1 MYINTYMYYKEI
13 RGIERGETKIRG
25 CFGVTVVGGREVERG
40 NGNMVV
46 TLISERGDLMVHNY
60 TVCVCV
66 LSEFWCVC
74 ECY

>member
-1 MYINTYMYYKEI
+1 MYYKEM

-25 CFGVTVVGGREVERG
+25 CFGVTVVRGREVERG

-46 TLISERGDLMVHNY
+46 TLISERGDLVVHNY

-66 LSEFWCVC
+66 CYQSFGVCVSVT
-74 ECY
+74 ERGGE

>member
-1 MYINTYMYYKEI
+1 MYINTYMYYKEM

-25 CFGVTVVGGREVERG
+25 CFGVTVVRGREVERG

-46 TLISERGDLMVHNY
+46 TLISERGDLVVHNY

-66 LSEFWCVC
+66 CAIRVLVCV
-74 ECY
+74 